1 MSKKNEKDQYYTK
14 ESIALR
20 LSNKIK
26 ELFGEDCS
34 YIEPSAGLGAFSKNF
49 EDILSFDIAPKFEGC
64 NNQDFLKL
72 MDVPSKCIFV
82 GNPPFGF
89 SGNLALKF
97 INHCA
102 ALKAKAICF
111 ILPRT
116 FEKIFFQNKINLNY
130 KLIYNEHVEKN
141 AFILDGKDYNVPC
154 VFQIWEHSDTQRS
167 KVSCGNNNWF
177 VLDNDNPDFCV
188 RRVGGKAGKVLEGLD
203 HSPSST
209 YFIKGLTP
217 NLKDI
222 IMNLY
227 PKLKD
232 EASKTAGVRSLSI
245 EEIVYILNKNKEQQ

>member
-14 ESIALR
+14 ESVAFR
-20 LSNKIK
+20 LSDKIK

-49 EDILSFDIAPKFEGC
+49 KDIVSFDIDPKFVGC
-64 NNQDFLKL
+64 NTQDFLML
-72 MDVPSKCIFV
+72 EDTPEGCVFV

-102 ALKAKAICF
+102 KLKAKAICF

-130 KLIYNEHVEKN
+130 KLTYSELVENN
-141 AFILDGKDYNVPC
+141 AFILEGKEYNVPC
-154 VFQIWEHSDTQRS
+154 VFQIWEHSDTQRN
-167 KVSCGNNNWF
+167 KVSCGDNCWF
-177 VLDNDNPDFCV
+177 VLDKDNPNFCV
-188 RRVGGKAGKVLEGLD
+188 RRVGGKAGKVLEGLN

-209 YFIKGLTP
+209 YFIRGLTP

-245 EEIVYILNKNKEQQ
+245 EEIIYILNKNKEQQ

>member
-14 ESIALR
+14 ESVALR

-26 ELFGEDCS
+26 ELFGEDCG

-49 EDILSFDIAPKFEGC
+49 EDIVSFDIDPKFEGC
-64 NNQDFLKL
+64 NTQDFLML
-72 MDVPSKCIFV
+72 ADIPEGCVFV

-102 ALKAKAICF
+102 KLKAKAICF

-130 KLIYNEHVEKN
+130 KLTYSELVENN
-141 AFILDGKDYNVPC
+141 AFILEGKEYNVPC
-154 VFQIWEHSDTQRS
+154 VFQIWEHSGTQRN
-167 KVSCGNNNWF
+167 KVSCGNNCWF
-177 VLDNDNPDFCV
+177 VLDKDNPDFCV
-188 RRVGGKAGKVLEGLD
+188 RRVGGNAGKVLDGIN
-203 HSPSST
+203 HSKSST

-217 NLKDI
+217 NLKELI
-222 IMNLY
+222 ISLY
-227 PKLKD
+227 PAIKE
-232 EASKTAGVRSLSI
+232 EASKTAGVRSISL
-245 EEIVYILNKNKEQQ
+245 EEIIYILNNQKE